1 MYKIKDFFV
10 SVKKEISKVKWPT
23 KKDMIKYSVITVM
36 FIVFFALFFVLLDF
50 IIAYVKVLVG

>member
-1 MYKIKDFFV
+1 MKKIKDFFV
-10 SVKKEISKVKWPT
+10 SVKKEISKVKWHT

>member
-1 MYKIKDFFV
+1 MKKIKDFFV

-36 FIVFFALFFVLLDF
+36 FIVFFALFSVLLDF

>member
-1 MYKIKDFFV
+1 MKKIKDFFV